1 MISSLRGK
9 INGQANHATL
19 DLFSTSPTTA
29 LQERQ
34 AATSP
39 CIHNA
44 PYFAYQTEQ
53 KRWHIK
59 QGNCH
64 HWDCPRC
71 GLGRAKQEY
80 GRMVNGCRVLAEKH
94 DLYFITIT
102 CKGKEISHEYAEEN
116 YGEWTN
122 RLLDACRLQSKRA
135 GNQWHYVQVTERQKR
150 LHPHSHFITTYAPP
164 DAKVTVVRQKKKQ
177 ESGQYKVVVS
187 KSLRSDW
194 FEGALKKAGLGNQY
208 DITRVES
215 AEGASRYVAKY
226 LFKPTIFT
234 ADWPKGWKRIR
245 YSQSFP
251 DATERETN
259 AIVLLTQEDW
269 YKLAEKA
276 VVVTVGTID
285 DYEEARNRMHFHD
298 TIVRLKVA

>member
-1 MISSLRGK
+1 MKTHERTK
-9 INGQANHATL
+9 ADATL

-29 LQERQ
+29 LQERM
-34 AATSP
+34 ALSSVCAY
-39 CIHNA
+39 NA

-53 KRWHIK
+53 KTWHIT

-80 GRMVNGCRVLAEKH
+80 GRMVEGCRLLAEKYE
-94 DLYFITIT
+94 LYFITIT
-102 CKGKEISHEYAEEN
+102 CRGKEISHEYAEEN
-116 YGEWTN
+116 YGKWTN
-122 RLLDACRLQSKRA
+122 RILDACRSQAKRK
-135 GNQWHYVQVTERQKR
+135 GHEWHYVQVTERQKR

-164 DAKVTVVRQKKKQ
+164 ITSRQIVRKSKKQ
-177 ESGQYKVVVS
+177 ESGEYRQIVS
-187 KSLRSDW
+187 ESLRSDW
-194 FEGALKKAGLGNQY
+194 FEGQIKKSGLGEQY
-208 DITRVES
+208 NITRVQS

-226 LFKPTIFT
+226 LFKPSIFT

-251 DATERETN
+251 DAPERETD

-269 YKLAEKA
+269 YRLAERTPT
-276 VVVTVGTID
+276 VTVSNLD
-285 DYEEARNRMHFHD
+285 DYQEVSNRMHFHD
-298 TIVRLKVA
+298 VFVRLKTRQ

>member
-1 MISSLRGK
+1 MKTHERTK
-9 INGQANHATL
+9 ADATL

-29 LQERQ
+29 LQERM
-34 AATSP
+34 ALSSVCAY
-39 CIHNA
+39 NA

-53 KRWHIK
+53 KTWHIT

-80 GRMVNGCRVLAEKH
+80 GRMVEGCRLLAEKYE
-94 DLYFITIT
+94 LYFITIT
-102 CKGKEISHEYAEEN
+102 CRGKEISHEYAEEN
-116 YGEWTN
+116 YGKWTN
-122 RLLDACRLQSKRA
+122 GLLDACRSQAKRK
-135 GNQWHYVQVTERQKR
+135 GHEWHYVQVTERQKR

-164 DAKVTVVRQKKKQ
+164 ITSRQIVRKSKKQ
-177 ESGQYKVVVS
+177 ESGEYRQIVS
-187 KSLRSDW
+187 ESLRSDW
-194 FEGALKKAGLGNQY
+194 FEGQIKKSGLGEQY
-208 DITRVES
+208 NITRVQS

-226 LFKPTIFT
+226 LFKPSIFT

-251 DATERETN
+251 DAPERETD

-269 YKLAEKA
+269 YRLAERTPT
-276 VVVTVGTID
+276 VTVSNLD
-285 DYEEARNRMHFHD
+285 DYQEVSNRMHFHD
-298 TIVRLKVA
+298 VFVRLKTRQ